1 MSNKIYNILKWV
13 VLIALPALSTFIFAL
28 SSLWGFNSTIIIA
41 SIAALETFL
50 GSLIG
55 VSTYQYNKNLDQNNA
70 KEDNK
75 NGNE

>member
-1 MSNKIYNILKWV
+1 MNNKLYDILKWI
-13 VLIALPALSTFIFAL
+13 VLIALPALSTFVFAL
-28 SSLWGFNSTIIIA
+28 SSLWGFDAAVVIG

-55 VSTYQYNKNLDQNNA
+55 VSTYQYNKNQNEKS
-70 KEDNK
+70 KEENE

>member
-1 MSNKIYNILKWV
+1 MNNKLYDILKWI
-13 VLIALPALSTFIFAL
+13 VLIALPALSTFVFAL
-28 SSLWGFNSTIIIA
+28 SSLWGFDAAVVIG

-55 VSTYQYNKNLDQNNA
+55 VSTYQYNKNLDKS
-70 KEDNK
+70 KEENK

>member
-1 MSNKIYNILKWV
+1 MNNKLYDILKWI
-13 VLIALPALSTFIFAL
+13 VLIALPALSTFVFAL
-28 SSLWGFNSTIIIA
+28 SSLWGFDAAVVIG

-55 VSTYQYNKNLDQNNA
+55 VSTYQDNKNLDKS
-70 KEDNK
+70 KEENK

>member
-1 MSNKIYNILKWV
+1 MNNKMYDILKWL
-13 VLIALPALSTFIFAL
+13 VLIALPALSTFVFAL
-28 SSLWGFNSTIIIA
+28 SSLWGFDAAIIIG

-55 VSTYQYNKNLDQNNA
+55 VSTYQYNKNLDKS
-70 KEDNK
+70 KEENE

>member
-1 MSNKIYNILKWV
+1 MNNKLYDILKWI
-13 VLIALPALSTFIFAL
+13 VLIALPALSTFVFAL
-28 SSLWGFNSTIIIA
+28 SSLWGFNAAVVIG

-55 VSTYQYNKNLDQNNA
+55 VSTYQYNKNQTQET
-70 KEDNK
+70 KEENK